1 MVVSRDW
8 LPGQYLVADVR
19 GCFAG
24 ENKQADPEVA
34 QSGRLII
41 GSGMAAKAT
50 API

>member
-24 ENKQADPEVA
+24 ENKQADPEGT
-34 QSGRLII
+34 QSGQLII
-41 GSGMAAKAT
+41 GSGKAQTAT